1 MLPSFNWKIAWPW
14 LLFGLQGI
22 CIFFLVT
29 EEVVDWFW
37 GENPASVVGNDI
49 VENLIVAALVV
60 SLIATGFEV
69 RKTMTRQKRLEQ
81 QVKAASGAFAAMLE
95 EHFESWALTPSECEV
110 ALLALKGFS
119 IAEIASIRK
128 TAEGTVK
135 AQCNAIYRKAGVSG
149 RPQLLSLFIDELL
162 HGSLLSDGAPKGEDL
177 GTAAPV
183 SRVEA

>member
-1 MLPSFNWKIAWPW
+1 MSSVSNWKTAWPW
-14 LLFGLQGI
+14 LLFGLQAV

-37 GENPASVVGNDI
+37 GENPASVIGNDI

-60 SLIATGFEV
+60 SLVATGFEV
-69 RKTMTRQKRLEQ
+69 RKSMSRQKRLEQ
-81 QVKAASGAFAAMLE
+81 QIKAASGAFAALLE
-95 EHFESWALTPSECEV
+95 EHFESWGLTPSECDV

-162 HGSLLSDGAPKGEDL
+162 YGSLLSED
-177 GTAAPV
+177 AAEKNEPGV
-183 SRVEA
+183 VRPASRVQA

>member
-1 MLPSFNWKIAWPW
+1 MPMFPNWKIAWPW

-22 CIFFLVT
+22 CIFFLIT
-29 EEVVDWFW
+29 EEVVDLVW
-37 GENPASVVGNDI
+37 GENPASIIGNDI

-60 SLIATGFEV
+60 SLVATGFEV
-69 RKTMTRQKRLEQ
+69 RKSMTRQKRLEQ
-81 QVKAASGAFAAMLE
+81 QVKAASGAFAMMLE
-95 EHFESWALTPSECEV
+95 EHFESWALTPSECDV
-110 ALLALKGFS
+110 AMLALKGFS

-162 HGSLLSDGAPKGEDL
+162 HGSLLSERASEAKEAEMVRP
-177 GTAAPV
+177 AN
-183 SRVEA
+183 RVQA

>member
-1 MLPSFNWKIAWPW
+1 MPPLPNWKIAWPW

-37 GENPASVVGNDI
+37 GENPASVIGNDI
-49 VENLIVAALVV
+49 VENLVVAALVV
-60 SLIATGFEV
+60 SLVATGLEV

-81 QVKAASGAFAAMLE
+81 QIKVASGAFAVMLE
-95 EHFESWALTPSECEV
+95 EHFESWALTPSEADV

-119 IAEIASIRK
+119 IAEMARIRM

-162 HGSLLSDGAPKGEDL
+162 YGSLLSEDPS
-177 GTAAPV
+177 GKNVPNPV
-183 SRVEA
+183 SPSGQVQA

>member
-1 MLPSFNWKIAWPW
+1 MTRWKIAFPW
-14 LLFGLQGI
+14 LLFGLQMV

-37 GENPASVVGNDI
+37 GENPASVIGNDI
-49 VENLIVAALVV
+49 IENLVVAALVV
-60 SLIATGFEV
+60 SMITTGFEV

-95 EHFESWALTPSECEV
+95 EHFDSWALTPSEGDV

-119 IAEIASIRK
+119 IAEIARIRK

-162 HGSLLSDGAPKGEDL
+162 QGALLGDGREP
-177 GTAAPV
+177 
-183 SRVEA
+183 RVAREEATGAKEAEA

>member
-1 MLPSFNWKIAWPW
+1 MPTLPDWKIAWPW

-37 GENPASVVGNDI
+37 GENPASVIGNDI
-49 VENLIVAALVV
+49 VENLVVAALVV
-60 SLIATGFEV
+60 SLVATGLEV

-81 QVKAASGAFAAMLE
+81 QIKAASGAFAAMLE
-95 EHFESWALTPSECEV
+95 EHFESWALTPSECDV

-119 IAEIASIRK
+119 ISEIAGIRK

-162 HGSLLSDGAPKGEDL
+162 YGSLLSEDPS
-177 GTAAPV
+177 GKNENDTAQST
-183 SRVEA
+183 SRVQA

>member
-1 MLPSFNWKIAWPW
+1 MPTLPTWKIAWPW
-14 LLFGLQGI
+14 LLFGLQGL
-22 CIFFLVT
+22 CIFFLIT
-29 EEVVDWFW
+29 EEVVDLVW
-37 GENPASVVGNDI
+37 GENPASLIGNDT

-60 SLIATGFEV
+60 SLVATGFEV

-81 QVKAASGAFAAMLE
+81 QVRAASGAFAALLE
-95 EHFESWALTPSECEV
+95 EHFESWSLTPSECDV

-119 IAEIASIRK
+119 ISEIAGIRK

-162 HGSLLSDGAPKGEDL
+162 HGALLGGEASETDAPD
-177 GTAAPV
+177 PV
-183 SRVEA
+183 RPTSRAQA